1 MTGAAPNSL
10 RVAVVSA
17 VNREDILQAN
27 LARSPAIVSG
37 EIPLHKQVRRESAS
51 IAYNAALDG
60 VVADVILFVHQDV
73 YLPAPSISRI
83 LAGIRKIEKKDSNWG
98 LIGIIGLDRSNGLVG
113 EVWDPRGRIGV
124 LTGGY
129 SEVVAM
135 DELVLVMRTAAGLRF
150 DPRLP
155 AFHLYA
161 ADMIQIAATR
171 GMKSYV
177 VDCPVVHN
185 SPVHGYL
192 GPTWAESYR
201 YMQTKWWERLPIATL
216 IMPVTKTGLPL
227 LRYWLRVT
235 KRKMLRRELTS
246 NLEIN
251 SAAVSSRLGYD
262 EGTVKLAETRDRCV
276 Q

>member
-1 MTGAAPNSL
+1 
-10 RVAVVSA
+10 
-17 VNREDILQAN
+17 
-27 LARSPAIVSG
+27 
-37 EIPLHKQVRRESAS
+37 
-51 IAYNAALDG
+51 LDG

-201 YMQTKWWERLPIATL
+201 YMQTKWWGAAADRDLDYACDEDRTPA
-216 IMPVTKTGLPL
+216 P
-227 LRYWLRVT
+227 
-235 KRKMLRRELTS
+235 
-246 NLEIN
+246 EILVAGDETEN
-251 SAAVSSRLGYD
+251 AAARTYEQLGN
-262 EGTVKLAETRDRCV
+262 
-276 Q
+276 